1 MARDIKLWVCE
12 CATCQAN
19 KYSTQKPY
27 GLLQPLPIPL
37 QVWEDIAMDFITHLP
52 AIQGK
57 TIIWVIVDHLSKYGH
72 FIALPTGFSAST
84 IAPIFLAEIHRLH
97 GMPKTI
103 VSD

>member
-1 MARDIKLWVCE
+1 
-12 CATCQAN
+12 
-19 KYSTQKPY
+19 
-27 GLLQPLPIPL
+27 
-37 QVWEDIAMDFITHLP
+37 MDFITHLP

-57 TIIWVIVDHLSKYGH
+57 TVIWVIVDHLSKYGH